1 MASEL
6 IESNNKEHGLVCG
19 DATAAVEG
27 QNLQLTFEVSK
38 SCHLASLSLSSAV
51 GG

>member
-6 IESNNKEHGLVCG
+6 IKSNNKEHGLVCG

-38 SCHLASLSLSSAV
+38 SCAILHPFLHLLQ
-51 GG
+51 